1 MISEKEMK
9 VIQKENN
16 NLKERE
22 QSQRVRK
29 IFGMRVTVTWTHSP
43 TAFGLGAPTPQQ
55 AVLAWT
61 QLW

>member
-29 IFGMRVTVTWTHSP
+29 IFEMRVIIAKLRKKFVT
-43 TAFGLGAPTPQQ
+43 
-55 AVLAWT
+55 
-61 QLW
+61 

>member
-29 IFGMRVTVTWTHSP
+29 IFEMRVIISKLRKTFVT
-43 TAFGLGAPTPQQ
+43 
-55 AVLAWT
+55 
-61 QLW
+61 

>member
-29 IFGMRVTVTWTHSP
+29 IFEMRVIISKSRKKFVT
-43 TAFGLGAPTPQQ
+43 
-55 AVLAWT
+55 
-61 QLW
+61 